1 MVCDVCV
8 VREGGGERREGKRRG
23 MRKTIMILIA
33 ISYTEFLKMASYITV
48 YGTVGIVSTES
59 HLPV

>member
-1 MVCDVCV
+1 
-8 VREGGGERREGKRRG
+8 
-23 MRKTIMILIA
+23 MILIA

>member
-1 MVCDVCV
+1 
-8 VREGGGERREGKRRG
+8 

-33 ISYTEFLKMASYITV
+33 ISYAEFLKMASYITV
-48 YGTVGIVSTES
+48 YDTVGIISTES